1 MHAPI
6 TIKLA
11 NKKSSS
17 KIAGPNLIKMRERR
31 DSALSIRR
39 VVFFVHL
46 KIGFLIPKENNTYD
60 IFFLFSAKILLECKY
75 LNSW

>member
-17 KIAGPNLIKMRERR
+17 KIAGPNLIKMRERQ

-39 VVFFVHL
+39 VVFCAL
-46 KIGFLIPKENNTYD
+46 KNRIAYSKRE
-60 IFFLFSAKILLECKY
+60 
-75 LNSW
+75 